1 MTYIKNKFHL
11 VMLFFNKAAAE
22 YAKRT
27 KILQPESCSK
37 CSKIFELC
45 VTILGSSVLN
55 G

>member
-27 KILQPESCSK
+27 KSFNRNLAANAAR
-37 CSKIFELC
+37 FLNC
-45 VTILGSSVLN
+45 V
-55 G
+55 